1 MAIKHRKCI
10 TWGSTYEY
18 CPTCWADRL
27 KPAFMVDF
35 CCEDCKNLWETAT
48 KFNMSLLSKEEA
60 KAEITTLNLKPRAEY
75 AECIQRDLK
84 NILDETPKA
93 AKPAPH
99 EVVTKKENK

>member
-1 MAIKHRKCI
+1 MARKERKCI
-10 TWGSTYEY
+10 CCGKIFSY
-18 CPTCWADRL
+18 CPTCWSDRL
-27 KPAFMVDF
+27 KPAWMVDF
-35 CCEDCKNLWETAT
+35 CCEDCKTLYETAS

-60 KAEITTLNLKPRAEY
+60 QAKIAKLNLKPRAEY

-84 NILDETPKA
+84 NILDEAPKA